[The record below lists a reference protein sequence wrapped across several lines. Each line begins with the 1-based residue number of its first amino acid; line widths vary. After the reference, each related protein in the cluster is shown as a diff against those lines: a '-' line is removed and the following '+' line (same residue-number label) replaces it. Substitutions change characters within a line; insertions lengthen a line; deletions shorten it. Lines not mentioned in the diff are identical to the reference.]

1 MTEQAAAPSSTKKII
16 IFVAVIV
23 AIAVLALTVLVAS
36 FGSIFGGAPES
47 GGIAPP
53 ACVPGD
59 AENAGVK
66 IPSEYQ
72 DYVAAAAAESG
83 FSAGV
88 IGAQIQHESSWNP
101 LAESP
106 VGAKGLTQF
115 MPGTWE
121 AFGNGG
127 DIFNPEHA
135 IAAQGR
141 YMKYLS
147 DFMKD
152 HANDD
157 EHLLRLALAGY
168 NAGQGAVQRN
178 GYDLEALY
186 NSGPGYRNETAPYV
200 DNIVAA
206 ASGNYTSDCS
216 HAGGGEGGGGGP
228 APTGEIVETAKYLA
242 WDHYVKLPFSA
253 AGSHGRSAAKP
264 EFVAVADSLASA
276 TTAYYTDC
284 GVFVASTMRS
294 SGVDKSFPKRGTS
307 VQINYLRNSP
317 KYEFWRPT
325 SEGEL
330 EPGDILITPGHI
342 YIYTGERNSSN
353 TGRAQGASLYTR
365 PPSGHH
371 FYLTDTS
378 GRVYYAARHKG

>member
-1 MTEQAAAPSSTKKII
+1 MSEKAAGSSTKKILLAVGAI
-16 IFVAVIV
+16 LAVIV
-23 AIAVLALTVLVAS
+23 LAVVLLLATL
-36 FGSIFGGAPES
+36 GAALSSTPEAA
-47 GGIAPP
+47 APP

-59 AENAGVK
+59 AENAGVV
-66 IPSEYQ
+66 IPPEYQ
-72 DYVAAAAAESG
+72 EFVAAAAAESG
-83 FSAGV
+83 FSPGV

-106 VGAKGLTQF
+106 VGAQGMAQF

-127 DIFNPEHA
+127 DAFNPEDA
-135 IAAQGR
+135 IKAQGR

-152 HANDD
+152 HSNDD
-157 EHLLRLALAGY
+157 EHLLRLSLAGY
-168 NAGQGAVQRN
+168 NAGQGAVARN

-206 ASGNYTSDCS
+206 ASGSYTSDCS
-216 HAGGGEGGGGGP
+216 HGSNGP
-228 APTGEIVETAKYLA
+228 APTGEIVETAAYLA
-242 WDHYVKLPFSA
+242 WEHKVTLPFNT

-264 EFVAVADSLASA
+264 EFVGVADGLS
-276 TTAYYTDC
+276 TNRHTAYYTDC
-284 GVFVASTMRS
+284 GVFVASTMIS
-294 SGVDKSFPKRGTS
+294 SGVDKDFPKRSTG
-307 VQINYLRNSP
+307 VQLDYLRNSP
-317 KYEFWRPT
+317 KYKFFKPQ

-342 YIYTGERNSSN
+342 FLYTGERNATG

-365 PPSGHH
+365 PPSGHD
-371 FYLTDTS
+371 FYLTDSS
-378 GRVYYAARHKG
+378 GRTYYAARHQG